1 MHVTN
6 AHPTPTHTYRDDGF
20 NVIADTQASSDE
32 IFILTTLLEDHAGI
46 YVDFVHQHLRALAS
60 GSPLEREKSMRS
72 SIGGDF

>member
-6 AHPTPTHTYRDDGF
+6 AHPTPTHTYRDEGF
-20 NVIADTQASSDE
+20 NVIGDTQASSDE
-32 IFILTTLLEDHAGI
+32 IFQLTTLLEDHAAI